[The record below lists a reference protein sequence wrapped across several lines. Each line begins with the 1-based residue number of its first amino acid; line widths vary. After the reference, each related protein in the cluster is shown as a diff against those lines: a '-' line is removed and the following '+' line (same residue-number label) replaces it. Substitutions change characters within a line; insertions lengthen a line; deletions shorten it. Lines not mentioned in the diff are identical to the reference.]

1 MARVRRILLTLLVV
15 LLVLFAMLFT
25 LNNQEPVALDF
36 LFYRTPS
43 LSIALWLVLTLILG
57 GILGA
62 GAASLTV
69 LRSRMARRRTEK
81 QLKRSEKSLKRQQ
94 RDAAKSIE

>member
-1 MARVRRILLTLLVV
+1 MARVRRFVLTLLVV
-15 LLVLFAMLFT
+15 VLVLFAMLFT
-25 LNNQEPVALDF
+25 LNNQEPVTLDF
-36 LFYRTPS
+36 LFYQTPA

-57 GILGA
+57 AILGA
-62 GAASLTV
+62 SAASLTV
-69 LRSRMARRRTEK
+69 ARSRMARRRTEK

>member
-1 MARVRRILLTLLVV
+1 MVKLRRTILTLLVV

-25 LNNQEPVALDF
+25 LNNQQAVALDF
-36 LFYRTPS
+36 MVIQTPE
-43 LSIALWLVLTLILG
+43 LSVALWLVLALIMG

-62 GAASLTV
+62 AAASVSV
-69 LRSRMARRRTEK
+69 LRSRMRRKRTEK
-81 QLKRSEKSLKRQQ
+81 QLKKSEKSLKKQQ